1 MERFR
6 LDYERSLA
14 LHEAVAEVLLRDP
27 EIVERARRKLDEWL
41 ARGGRSTPLWLRWR
55 QILERPVEEVAAVMT
70 ERTEDAAWLRKV
82 SPFAGVLPTQTRLRI
97 LREVRRRLE
106 RAA

>member
-14 LHEAVAEVLLRDP
+14 LHEAVAEEVRRHP
-27 EIVERARRKLDEWL
+27 ELVERARAKLEEWL
-41 ARGGRSTPLWLRWR
+41 ARGGRSAPLWLRWR
-55 QILERPVEEVAAVMT
+55 QLLERPAEEVAAFLT
-70 ERTEDAAWLRKV
+70 ERSEDAAWLRKV

>member
-14 LHEAVAEVLLRDP
+14 LHEAVADELLRNP
-27 EIVERARRKLDEWL
+27 EIVGRARRKLDEWL

-55 QILERPVEEVAAVMT
+55 QILERPIQEVAAILT
-70 ERTEDAAWLRKV
+70 DRSEDAAWLRKA
-82 SPFAGVLPTQTRLRI
+82 SPFAGVLPTSTRLRI

-106 RAA
+106 SAA